1 MPNQDLCWM
10 RLICKR
16 QEESWNIMPF
26 LPLLVFIALPLK
38 KCSVKIFHLFR
49 CCYIS
54 GCKNLYEY
62 FCLSMPIYVHTMYT
76 VFFVLEHKF
85 PLLLQPISVALQLIL
100 GPTKTFQGFLGY
112 MSLFIL
118 QNGCTSFSQSQKIRE
133 SKNQQKLLY

>member
-1 MPNQDLCWM
+1 MFKRDNLDIKIYCETADVQIWLPLSFMEMHNQDLCWM
-10 RLICKR
+10 RLICKK

-49 CCYIS
+49 CCCIS

-100 GPTKTFQGFLGY
+100 GPTKTF
-112 MSLFIL
+112 
-118 QNGCTSFSQSQKIRE
+118 
-133 SKNQQKLLY
+133 

>member
-1 MPNQDLCWM
+1 MFKRDNLDIKIYCETADVQIWLPLSFMEMHNQDLCWM

-26 LPLLVFIALPLK
+26 LPLLVFISLPLK

-49 CCYIS
+49 CCCIS

-100 GPTKTFQGFLGY
+100 GPTKTF
-112 MSLFIL
+112 
-118 QNGCTSFSQSQKIRE
+118 
-133 SKNQQKLLY
+133 

>member
-1 MPNQDLCWM
+1 M

-38 KCSVKIFHLFR
+38 KRSVKIFYLFR
-49 CCYIS
+49 CCCIS

-85 PLLLQPISVALQLIL
+85 ALLLQPISVAFQLIL
-100 GPTKTFQGFLGY
+100 RDIQIGEP
-112 MSLFIL
+112 
-118 QNGCTSFSQSQKIRE
+118 
-133 SKNQQKLLY
+133 LLTEVSA

>member
-1 MPNQDLCWM
+1 MFKRDNLDIKIYCETADVQIWLPLSFMEMHNQDLCWM

-49 CCYIS
+49 CCCIS

-100 GPTKTFQGFLGY
+100 GPTKTF
-112 MSLFIL
+112 
-118 QNGCTSFSQSQKIRE
+118 
-133 SKNQQKLLY
+133 